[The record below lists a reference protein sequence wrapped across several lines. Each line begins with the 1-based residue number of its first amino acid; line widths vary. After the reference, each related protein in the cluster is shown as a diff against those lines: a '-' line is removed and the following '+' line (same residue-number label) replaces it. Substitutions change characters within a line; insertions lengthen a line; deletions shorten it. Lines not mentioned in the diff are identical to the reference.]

1 MAGTNGRAVAGI
13 REALLERGRSF
24 SFFQAMRHLRNLTAE
39 EGGAQGNGGRP
50 VDGVRVR
57 PSLSLSFAGPG
68 IEGIEERA
76 PGQWLL
82 TANILGLYG
91 TGSPLPVFYTE
102 DLFGVLEGEQDAAR
116 DFLDIINQRLYE
128 LLYDGW
134 AKSQAMMK
142 VVEEGDTPYGDRFF
156 SLTGL
161 GRTSLRT
168 GLRNPWGLIRY
179 SGLLS
184 QGNRSAS
191 GLRTLLSDALGGLS
205 VQVIQAL
212 KRQVPISTDQ
222 QCVLG
227 VSGNALGVTCY
238 LGTEFEDA
246 TGAILIRIGPL
257 SEEAYRSFLPGTD
270 GYRRV
275 VALTRFYLS
284 SPISFALE
292 VVMEENA
299 KKETTQPGQTT
310 WARLGLDTWV
320 FSGES
325 PGELSTRFYP

>member
-1 MAGTNGRAVAGI
+1 
-13 REALLERGRSF
+13 
-24 SFFQAMRHLRNLTAE
+24 MRHLRNLTAE
-39 EGGAQGNGGRP
+39 EGGAQSNGGRP
-50 VDGVRVR
+50 VDAFRVR

-68 IEGIEERA
+68 IERIEEIASGR
-76 PGQWLL
+76 WLM

-116 DFLDIINQRLYE
+116 DFLDIINHRLYE
-128 LLYDGW
+128 LLYAGW
-134 AKSQAMMK
+134 SKSQAMMK
-142 VVEEGDTPYGDRFF
+142 VVEEEDAPYIDRFF
-156 SLTGL
+156 SLLGL
-161 GRTSLRT
+161 GRKALRN
-168 GLRNPWGLIRY
+168 GLQNPWGLIRY
-179 SGLLS
+179 TGLLS

-191 GLRTLLSDALGGLS
+191 GLKTLLSDVLGGLP
-205 VQVIQAL
+205 VQVVQAL
-212 KRQVPISTDQ
+212 KRQVPISVDQ

-227 VSGNALGVTCY
+227 ASGNVLGATCY
-238 LGTEFEDA
+238 LGTDFEDG
-246 TGAILIRIGPL
+246 TGAILVRIGPL

-284 SPISFALE
+284 SPISFVLE
-292 VVMEENA
+292 MVMDKNA
-299 KKETTQPGQTT
+299 KKETAQPGQAK